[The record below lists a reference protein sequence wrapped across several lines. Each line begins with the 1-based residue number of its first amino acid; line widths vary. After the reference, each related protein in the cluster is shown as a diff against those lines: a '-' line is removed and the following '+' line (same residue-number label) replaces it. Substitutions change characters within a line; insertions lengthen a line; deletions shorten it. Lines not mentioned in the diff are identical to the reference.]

1 MTALVVTTGQ
11 IFSDSKLPDV
21 VYASARGIVTV
32 FANLGVD
39 ESGKFLGLEQR
50 FTFSAQNPNC
60 QVRDV
65 AVVPM
70 MQGSSSADE
79 CWIGIVSAVACPF
92 EEPTPEYLGENEIFY
107 VNGNCDGSTNDHS
120 MSRLGHATAISR

>member
-1 MTALVVTTGQ
+1 MDDT
-11 IFSDSKLPDV
+11 
-21 VYASARGIVTV
+21 
-32 FANLGVD
+32 
-39 ESGKFLGLEQR
+39 GKFLGLEQR
-50 FTFSAQNPNC
+50 YHFSAQNPNC

-70 MQGSSSADE
+70 VQASSSADE

-92 EEPTPEYLGENEIFY
+92 EKPTPEYLGENEIFY
-107 VNGNCDGSTNDHS
+107 VKGNCGSTNSDS